1 MDMPFSARGMARA
14 PATDP
19 SRSAGAAYAAD
30 LEVDKAK
37 RGKSRSLKPLRALWP
52 FVANYSGWLVAF
64 LVFLALSTVASL
76 LFPAVVGVIVD
87 CGFGDGT
94 SELCQRVDQVPG
106 MERIDDG
113 EVGGFFRFAIAFAL
127 VFAVIGALRY
137 YFITTLGQRVVA
149 DIREAVYDR
158 TIGLSQEWFER
169 VRSGE
174 ILSRLTTDT
183 TLVETVITGSVSF
196 AIRAVVTAIGSV
208 AMMFIFSW
216 KLALLVLAIGPFIV
230 LPIVIVGRRLR
241 RLSRD
246 SQDRL
251 AEASA
256 RAGEAIT
263 GIQTVQAFGNEELER
278 GRFEESVEATFDAQR
293 KRILLQACLTA
304 LLFAIGLGGMTGVL
318 WAGAEMVEAGTLTGG
333 SMTAFLL
340 YAFTTVSNASVL
352 TETWTNLL
360 RAAGASERLVD
371 ILETD
376 PSITAPTT
384 IVSLQRAKGEIDFEN
399 VTFRYPSRPGQAA
412 LFDVDFTVAA
422 GETVALVGP
431 SGAGKST
438 VFQLLLRFYDPTS
451 GRVTLDGITLD
462 ALDPEVLRAQFAVV
476 QQNTPLF
483 SGSALENIR
492 YGRPGAS
499 EAEVIAAAKAAFAHE
514 FITALPDGYSTDLG
528 ERATTLSGGQRQRI
542 AIARAI
548 LKDAPILLLDEATS
562 ALDAESERAVQMA
575 FREMSRD
582 RTTLV
587 IAHRL
592 ATVREADRIFVFDEG
607 RLVAQ
612 GTHDQ
617 LIANGGLYARLADL
631 QFAA

>member
-1 MDMPFSARGMARA
+1 MSGS
-14 PATDP
+14 PASDP
-19 SRSAGAAYAAD
+19 SRSAGAALAAD
-30 LEVDKAK
+30 IEVDKAK
-37 RGKSRSLKPLRALWP
+37 RERSRSLKPLRALWP
-52 FVANYSGWLVAF
+52 FVARYPGWLVAF
-64 LVFLALSTVASL
+64 LVFLALSTIASL

-94 SELCQRVDQVPG
+94 SELCRRVDQVPG
-106 MERIDDG
+106 MDRIDDG

-149 DIREAVYDR
+149 DIREAVYAR
-158 TIGLSQEWFER
+158 TVGLSQEWFER

-196 AIRAVVTAIGSV
+196 AIRAVVTAVGSV

-263 GIQTVQAFGNEELER
+263 GIQTVQAFGNEDLER
-278 GRFEESVEATFDAQR
+278 DRFDHSVEATFDAQR
-293 KRILLQACLTA
+293 RRIALQACLTA

-318 WAGAEMVEAGTLTGG
+318 WAGAEMVEGGTLTGG
-333 SMTAFLL
+333 AMTAFLL

-371 ILETD
+371 ILDTHPD
-376 PSITAPTT
+376 ITAP
-384 IVSLQRAKGEIDFEN
+384 ANPAPFGEASGSISFEA
-399 VTFRYPSRPGQAA
+399 VTFRYPSRQEQTA
-412 LFDVDFTVAA
+412 LEDVSFKVAP

-438 VFQLLLRFYDPTS
+438 VFQLLLRFYDPIS
-451 GRVTLDGITLD
+451 GTIRLDGTPISSFDPDTL
-462 ALDPEVLRAQFAVV
+462 RQQFAVV

-492 YGRPGAS
+492 YGRPSAT
-499 EAEVIAAAKAAFAHE
+499 EAEVTAAAKAAFAHD
-514 FITALPDGYSTDLG
+514 FIRALPDGYATDLG
-528 ERATTLSGGQRQRI
+528 ERGTTLSGGQRQRI

-548 LKDAPILLLDEATS
+548 LKNAPVLLLDEATS
-562 ALDAESERAVQMA
+562 ALDAESEQAVQKA
-575 FREMSRD
+575 FLAMSEN

-592 ATVREADRIFVFDEG
+592 ATVRGADRILVLEGG

>member
-1 MDMPFSARGMARA
+1 MATPP
-14 PATDP
+14 PADP
-19 SRSAGAAYAAD
+19 SRSAGAALAASI
-30 LEVDKAK
+30 ESDKGN
-37 RGKSRSLKPLRALWP
+37 REKSRSLKPLRALWP
-52 FVANYSGWLVAF
+52 FVARYPLWVVAF
-64 LVFLALSTVASL
+64 LVFLALSTIASL

-94 SELCQRVDQVPG
+94 SQLCRSLDAMPG
-106 MERIDDG
+106 LANINDG
-113 EVGGFFRFAIAFAL
+113 EVSGFFKFAIVFAL
-127 VFAVIGALRY
+127 VFAVIGSLRY

-149 DIREAVYDR
+149 DLRRAVFDR
-158 TIGLSQEWFER
+158 TVGLSQDWFER

-196 AIRAVVTAIGSV
+196 AIRAIATAVGSIV
-208 AMMFIFSW
+208 MMFVFSW

-230 LPIVIVGRRLR
+230 LPIVIVGRRLQ
-241 RLSRD
+241 RLSRQG
-246 SQDRL
+246 QDRL
-251 AEASA
+251 ADASA

-263 GIQTVQAFGNEELER
+263 GIQTVQAFTREDLER
-278 GRFEESVEATFDAQR
+278 DRFGESVEATFSVQR
-293 KRILLQACLTA
+293 RRIRLQAVLTA

-371 ILETD
+371 ILKTEPT
-376 PSITAPTT
+376 ITAPP
-384 IVSLQRAKGEIDFEN
+384 SPSDFHAEGSIAFDN
-399 VTFRYPSRPGQAA
+399 VTFRYPSRPDTPA
-412 LFDVDFTVAA
+412 LVDVGFAIA
-422 GETVALVGP
+422 PGETVAIVGP

-438 VFQLLLRFYDPTS
+438 IFQLLLRFYDPQS
-451 GRVTLDGITLD
+451 GTIALDGNPID
-462 ALDPEVLRAQFAVV
+462 ALAPDVLREQFAVV
-476 QQNTPLF
+476 QQAAPLF
-483 SGSALENIR
+483 SGSAADNIR
-492 YGRPGAS
+492 YARPDAT
-499 EAEVIAAAKAAFAHE
+499 EAEVVAAAKAANAHD
-514 FITALPDGYSTDLG
+514 FIAALPDGYLTDLG

-562 ALDAESERAVQMA
+562 ALDAESERAVQDA
-575 FREMSRD
+575 FSRMSQG

-592 ATVREADRIFVFDEG
+592 ATVREADRILVFDEG
-607 RLVAQ
+607 RLVAS
-612 GTHDQ
+612 GTHDE
-617 LIANGGLYARLADL
+617 LTARDGLYARLAEL